1 MEIKSFF
8 EKVGKF
14 GSLVFIKLVTVVML
28 LIATFIV
35 TPIAGI
41 IEIIGVI
48 FGTSDVIETVHTTG
62 FQTMFNGIKKIVE

>member
-14 GSLVFIKLVTVVML
+14 GSLALVKLVTVVML

-35 TPIAGI
+35 TPVAAIVS
-41 IEIIGVI
+41 IIGVI
-48 FGTSDVIETVHTTG
+48 FGTGE
-62 FQTMFNGIKKIVE
+62 IVETIYISAFQSTFNNIKEIFE